1 MIKIFALAHVI
12 LDHGLI
18 SELEVYDFFANL
30 LPYSEKSIVLHED
43 NFTEISMI
51 LVLRQDVI
59 EENLADIQPPVLPG
73 TLPNHSFFIKVHSSS
88 IKSSV
93 VLFGR
98 RSDVEH
104 ILSSKDRSYPLIVF

>member
-43 NFTEISMI
+43 DFTEISMI
-51 LVLRQDVI
+51 LVLRKDVI
-59 EENLADIQPPVLPG
+59 KENLADVQPPVRPA
-73 TLPNHSFFIKVHSSS
+73 TLPNPLSFFI
-88 IKSSV
+88 
-93 VLFGR
+93 
-98 RSDVEH
+98 
-104 ILSSKDRSYPLIVF
+104 